1 MYKLIIYNIVLMNI
15 DKLNKSELLK
25 IIGRM
30 KKKEL
35 INIINNKIGGGDMLI
50 IKETK
55 NAIRSNFPH
64 KNNNLI
70 KNNKNNNLIKN
81 NKNNNLIKNNE
92 NKNKT
97 LPDDEEYNKMY
108 ILNNNKI
115 K

>member
-1 MYKLIIYNIVLMNI
+1 MNI

-64 KNNNLI
+64 KNI
-70 KNNKNNNLIKN
+70 KNNNSIK
-81 NKNNNLIKNNE
+81 NKNNEKD
-92 NKNKT
+92 KT

>member
-1 MYKLIIYNIVLMNI
+1 MNI

-25 IIGRM
+25 IIGKM

-55 NAIRSNFPH
+55 NAIRSNFPY

-70 KNNKNNNLIKN
+70 KN
-81 NKNNNLIKNNE
+81 KNNE
-92 NKNKT
+92 NKDKT